1 MLFSFLPRIC
11 ICITKE
17 NISSIMISFIINVW
31 IKRVIDSNSF
41 IFFQERQA
49 ASLQA
54 ASQFFRSS
62 WRICYRYLYT
72 IIYTELILNLHHYCP
87 CQYMSYF
94 FYFYLIYEEQA
105 VLKEE
110 IGVKLWKRQLFN
122 KLLKLCISHESYNNN
137 RST

>member
-11 ICITKE
+11 ICITKHFQYHDKFH
-17 NISSIMISFIINVW
+17 N
-31 IKRVIDSNSF
+31 KRLNKTCNWQQF
-41 IFFQERQA
+41 FHFFFQKRQA

-87 CQYMSYF
+87 CQCMSYF
-94 FYFYLIYEEQA
+94 FYFYLIYEEQT

-110 IGVKLWKRQLFN
+110 ISVKLWKRQLIN